1 MEVGKKTL
9 FAIPAVF
16 LGLLLAGA
24 AKAQVKVGFVDM
36 QQVVT
41 KSKSGQAALAK
52 LKAEASKRQEEVKAR
67 EQEIVRAEEEL
78 QKQHAVLSDAARRE
92 KEEAIQRKKREYRR
106 MAEDYGRDLAER
118 ERELLL
124 DLQQN
129 ILEVVRD
136 YGKEKGY
143 TLIIE
148 RNQGGVMY
156 SADALDLTQDI
167 IERMDKTRE
176 ELPPSPPRRE
186 PKK

>member
-1 MEVGKKTL
+1 MEAGKKAL
-9 FAIPAVF
+9 FAVTAIL

-24 AKAQVKVGFVDM
+24 AKAQVKIGFVDM
-36 QQVVT
+36 QQVVA
-41 KSKSGQAALAK
+41 KSKPGQAALAR
-52 LKAEASKRQEEVKAR
+52 LKAEASKKQEEVKAR
-67 EQEIVRAEEEL
+67 EQEIAKAEEEL

-92 KEEAIQRKKREYRR
+92 KEDAIQRRKRDLRR
-106 MAEDYGRDLAER
+106 IAEDYSRDLAAR
-118 ERELLL
+118 ENELLL
-124 DLQQN
+124 DLQRD
-129 ILEVVRD
+129 ILAAVRD

-167 IERMDKTRE
+167 IERMDKSRE
-176 ELPPSPPRRE
+176 GSPPSPPSRD